1 MPSTKSY
8 NSTGRTTGGNWNN
21 RTHSS
26 TRSNPSTSRPSAS
39 SRTYSPTQFKSVNK
53 NIQQWIGSFRNI
65 RTQFNGAGRVSAF
78 SPTGVNKW
86 IKFVNSGAFI
96 YKFTNVDFCNKFSNS
111 FSSPTTSP
119 TDACRN
125 LKRKFGSGIKAVTR
139 GKGGCWLIAA
149 SPTVSGS
156 PFSTYKW

>member
-1 MPSTKSY
+1 MPGTKSY
-8 NSTGRTTGGNWNN
+8 SRTRRTTRGNWNN
-21 RTHSS
+21 RTRTS
-26 TRSNPSTSRPSAS
+26 PSASRPSAS
-39 SRTYSPTQFKSVNK
+39 SRTYSPTQFKNVNK

-96 YKFTNVDFCNKFSNS
+96 YKFTNVDFCKKFSNS

-119 TDACRN
+119 TAACRN
-125 LKRKFGSGIKAVTR
+125 LKRKFGTGIKAVTR

-149 SPTVSGS
+149 TPTVSGR
-156 PFSTYKW
+156 PFSNYKW